1 MRRVVGVWRTSTWM
15 RPPNPSMW
23 GAVPVKAAG
32 SSDAT
37 CRVRLSGVPTAA
49 AGA

>member
-1 MRRVVGVWRTSTWM
+1 MDATAKSVQVGR
-15 RPPNPSMW
+15 
-23 GAVPVKAAG
+23 VPVKAAG

-37 CRVRLSGVPTAA
+37 CRVRLSGVRTAA